1 MDEFRLPDIGEGVME
16 GEIIEWQVGAGQD
29 VRPDQPLLSVLTDKA
44 TVEIASPRAGRVQ
57 QLLVEPGQVV
67 KVGQV
72 LLRFAGTPEQPK
84 HEASSAPPPTVSQA
98 AVAIADAQP
107 DGDLVFS
114 LPEIGEG
121 VMEGEVLEWH
131 LKPGDALQ
139 ADAPL
144 VSVLTDKATVE
155 ITCPSAGRLVEI
167 LAKSGQVLAVG
178 APLMRYSATT
188 SAKPGQP
195 VPPALVPPALVPP
208 ALVPPALVPVGAAAV
223 AATSAAPRPGASA
236 ERVANPSISAFGIPL
251 ATPAVRRLAGQLGV
265 DLKQLHG
272 SGPHARIT
280 RADVEKA
287 GATSETAAV
296 EQAAAPSPAQIPPT
310 ASAQGE
316 TREKIRGLRKAIY
329 LNMAKA
335 KRTVPHFTYVEEV
348 EMDKLVALRDALR
361 VEFEQ
366 SGAKLT
372 FLPFIAKAIAYA
384 MRKFPIINASVDDA
398 AEEIVF
404 HSACNI
410 GIATA
415 TQAGLMVP
423 VVREVQDLTL
433 LEIAQQIAALS
444 ERARARK
451 SSQAD
456 LSGGTFTITSL
467 GKLGGLLATPIINHP
482 EVAIFGVHNMVDRP
496 VVRAGQIVIRKMMN
510 VAVAFDHRVVDG
522 DVGAAFTQEV
532 KSYLEEPSRFL
543 LHLR

>member
-29 VRPDQPLLSVLTDKA
+29 VHTDQPLLSVLTDKA

-72 LLRFAGTPEQPK
+72 LLRFAATGGQTAEPETRP
-84 HEASSAPPPTVSQA
+84 APPPTASQA
-98 AVAIADAQP
+98 AAECAPAPADGV
-107 DGDLVFS
+107 DVFS

-131 LKPGDALQ
+131 LKPGDDLQ

-155 ITCPSAGRLVEI
+155 ITCPRAGRLLEI
-167 LAKSGQVLAVG
+167 LAQSGKVVAVG
-178 APLMRYSATT
+178 APLMSYAAASA
-188 SAKPGQP
+188 AKPGQP
-195 VPPALVPPALVPP
+195 ASSAWVPPALASAASPAP
-208 ALVPPALVPVGAAAV
+208 AADRV
-223 AATSAAPRPGASA
+223 APRPSAPADASA
-236 ERVANPSISAFGIPL
+236 NNPSISAFGIPL

-265 DLKQLHG
+265 DLKQLRG

-280 RADVEKA
+280 RTDVEKA
-287 GATSETAAV
+287 SVTRETPPLEAGLPAQV
-296 EQAAAPSPAQIPPT
+296 PAEAPSAP
-310 ASAQGE
+310 SGQGE

-366 SGAKLT
+366 SGARLT

-384 MRKFPIINASVDDA
+384 MRQYPIMNASVDDA
-398 AEEIVF
+398 AEEIIF

-423 VVREVQDLTL
+423 VVRDVQNLTL
-433 LEIAQQIAALS
+433 LEIAQQIASLS

-451 SSQAD
+451 SSQSD